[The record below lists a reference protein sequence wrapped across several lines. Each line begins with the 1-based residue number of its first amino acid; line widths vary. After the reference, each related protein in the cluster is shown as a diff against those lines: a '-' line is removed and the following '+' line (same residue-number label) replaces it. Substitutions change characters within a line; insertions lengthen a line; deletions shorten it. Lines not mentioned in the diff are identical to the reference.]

1 MSLRM
6 LWWRGHS
13 ADFAVRMNVREL
25 VSCVTRSACSGRAGN
40 AAYGADRSRS
50 LMRSAAAILLLMLTV
65 SSGAAAQSAGPIVPL
80 SDADRGQLDALLG
93 KSVVG
98 EALPSAPLE
107 SPASYL
113 PRHGRTLTYQVI
125 TRGEKP
131 TIETHEITE
140 TTDPAFKPGWHYSVS
155 DVGEMYIQNSP
166 TGGAFTIAEK
176 DLDNKVL
183 SRFTPG
189 DPLLLTGLQPGQ
201 IATSSHKIE
210 VYGLTNLNEVSH
222 SGTLDVTYSHLGTHR
237 VTVPAGT
244 FDAVLVKW
252 SYSGKIGPATI
263 KDSQYRFLAPNVGMV
278 AMIQIRS
285 ISALLIYN
293 DHTKRGKL
301 LARQ

>member
-1 MSLRM
+1 M
-6 LWWRGHS
+6 
-13 ADFAVRMNVREL
+13 
-25 VSCVTRSACSGRAGN
+25 
-40 AAYGADRSRS
+40 
-50 LMRSAAAILLLMLTV
+50 AAA

-93 KSVVG
+93 KNVVG

-107 SPASYL
+107 GAASYL
-113 PRHGRTLTYQVI
+113 PRLGRTLTYQVVMQ
-125 TRGEKP
+125 GENP

-140 TTDPAFKPGWHYSVS
+140 TTDPAFKPGWHYSIGNT
-155 DVGEMYIQNSP
+155 GEMYIQKDP
-166 TGGAFTIAEK
+166 AGRAFTIAEK
-176 DLDNKVL
+176 DLGNKVF

-201 IATSSHKIE
+201 SVTSSLKVE
-210 VYGLTNLNEVSH
+210 VYDLSNLNEISH
-222 SGTLDVTYSHLGTHR
+222 SGSLDVTYSHLGTFR

-244 FDAVLVKW
+244 FDAALVKW

-263 KDSQYRFLAPNVGMV
+263 KDSQYRFFAPNVGMV

-285 ISALLIYN
+285 ISAMLIYN